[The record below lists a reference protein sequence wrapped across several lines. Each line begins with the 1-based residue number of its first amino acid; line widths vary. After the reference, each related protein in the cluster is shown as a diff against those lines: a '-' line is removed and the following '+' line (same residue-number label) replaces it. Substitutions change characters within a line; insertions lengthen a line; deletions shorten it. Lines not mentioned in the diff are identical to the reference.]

1 MQYHDVLLPDFLTIH
16 LKGGPVFS
24 TSTASTIS
32 GREIRIYERRNA
44 IQKYSLV
51 GCRLSHDEFGRFNSF
66 FRARIGC
73 AYAFRIRD
81 HADFKIENQVIAVGD
96 GVTRE
101 FEIYKSY
108 EDDACSYKRKVSAIR
123 EESIEAN
130 CVIESIDRV
139 NGVIH
144 MRDIIVEGSE
154 IIISAKFDVWVRFGT
169 DEFRYSSTADGSV
182 LIEDL
187 GLVEVV

>member
-24 TSTASTIS
+24 TSTASTVS
-32 GREIRIYERRNA
+32 GREIRIYERQNA

-51 GCRLSHDEFGRFNSF
+51 GCRLSHDEFKKFNSF
-66 FRARIGC
+66 FRSRLGC

-81 HADFKIENQVIAVGD
+81 HADFKIENQVIATAD
-96 GVTRE
+96 GSSKE

-108 EDDACSYKRKVSAIR
+108 EDDACSYRRKIPAIR
-123 EESIEAN
+123 ED
-130 CVIESIDRV
+130 SIDANFIIENIDRM
-139 NGVIH
+139 NGIIH
-144 MRDIIVEGSE
+144 VRDLIASGSKLVL
-154 IIISAKFDVWVRFGT
+154 SAEFDVWVRFAS
-169 DEFRYSSTADGSV
+169 DEFRYSSTSDGSI

-187 GLVEVV
+187 GLVEVI